1 LAVVVASFRGLE
13 VLESCLAS
21 LREQCRQAGGG
32 AELIVAR
39 PSPGGETGHEAVT
52 EGCRVV
58 LAPAGAGIP
67 ELRGTGLAAAEAE
80 WVAVTEDHCVA
91 ADDWIATLLAAC
103 EDDVAVL
110 GGSMG
115 NAQRDRAV
123 DCGAYLAEYGFY
135 GATGRGPRSGAAPL
149 VTQANAMYHRRVVD
163 DVARWAR
170 EGSWENVIHDRLH
183 AAGHRFRLVPEA
195 VVRQNLRYGFG
206 AFCRDRFAHG
216 RAYAETRADG
226 MPGWRRG
233 LLAAATPA
241 LPAMLGFRIL
251 RAMRPAERRDLPR
264 GLPAM
269 LCFLSAWAAGEAAGY
284 LTGSRG

>member
-1 LAVVVASFRGLE
+1 VVVASFRGLD
-13 VLESCLAS
+13 VLGPCLDS
-21 LREQCRQAGGG
+21 LRPQCRRAG

-39 PSPGGETGHEAVT
+39 ALRGPDSGLAQVT
-52 EGCRVV
+52 AGCRLVA
-58 LAPAGAGIP
+58 APAGAGVP
-67 ELRGTGLAAAEAE
+67 ELRGAGLQAADAE
-80 WVAVTEDHCVA
+80 WVAITEDHCVA
-91 ADDWIATLLAAC
+91 AEDWLATLLDAR
-103 EDDVAVL
+103 DPGVAVL

-115 NAQRDRAV
+115 NARRRRAI

-149 VTQANAMYHRRVVD
+149 ITQANAMYQQRVVP
-163 DVARWAR
+163 DVARWALTGR
-170 EGSWENVIHDRLH
+170 WENVIHDRLQ
-183 AAGHRFRLVPEA
+183 ASGERFRLVPDA
-195 VVRQNLRYGFG
+195 VVRQNLSYGLG

-284 LTGSRG
+284 LTGSRE